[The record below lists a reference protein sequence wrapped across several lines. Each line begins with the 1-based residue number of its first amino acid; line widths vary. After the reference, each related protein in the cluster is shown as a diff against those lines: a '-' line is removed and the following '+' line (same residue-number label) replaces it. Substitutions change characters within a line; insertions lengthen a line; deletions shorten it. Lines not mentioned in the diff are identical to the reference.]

1 MGDGSETKL
10 AVQPYTD
17 EASAGWDA
25 FVDASSS
32 GHFLFRRDYMDYHR
46 DRFEDA
52 SLLIS
57 DGDALVAVLPA
68 SRDGDAV
75 ISHGGLTFGGLLS
88 GPQLTTRRTVAVIG
102 EVIEHL
108 GAAGVRSLVY
118 KAVPHIYHRIPAE
131 EALYALFV
139 HGAVLVRRDCSSAVP
154 QEGRLGYTKGRRS
167 ALRKAE
173 KSQLTVVRDPA
184 FGEFMQMEDEALKR
198 RHGVVPVHTPEEIAL
213 LADRFPENI
222 KLFTARSD
230 GELLGGAIVYETATV
245 AHTQYIAGTETGYA
259 EHALDAVIDHL
270 LEVEYR
276 QKRWFDFGIS
286 TTDEGR
292 VLNEGLARNK
302 ESYGA
307 RAIAYDTYRL
317 DLDGR

>member
-1 MGDGSETKL
+1 VGEGSTEL
-10 AVQPYTD
+10 AVRPYAD
-17 EASAGWDA
+17 DDNGSWEALVEESA
-25 FVDASSS
+25 S
-32 GHFLFRRDYMDYHR
+32 GHFLFRRGYMDYHR
-46 DRFEDA
+46 HRFEDA
-52 SLLIS
+52 SLLVW
-57 DGDALVAVLPA
+57 DGDAPVAALPA
-68 SRDGDAV
+68 SRDGDVV

-88 GPQLTTRRTVAVIG
+88 GPGLTTRRTVAVFG

-108 GAAGVRSLVY
+108 RAAGARALLY

-131 EALYALFV
+131 EDLYALFV
-139 HGAVLVRRDCSSAVP
+139 HGAALVRRDSSSAVSR
-154 QEGRLGYTKGRRS
+154 EGRLGYSKGRRS
-167 ALRKAE
+167 AVRQAQ
-173 KSQLTVVRDPA
+173 KSHFAVARDSA
-184 FGEFMQMEDEALKR
+184 FDEFMRMEDEALKR
-198 RHGVVPVHTPEEIAL
+198 RHGIAPVHSPEEMEM

-230 GELLGGAIVYETATV
+230 GELLAGAIVYETETV
-245 AHTQYIAGTETGYA
+245 AHAQYIAGTEGGYA
-259 EHALDAVIDHL
+259 EHAPDAVIDHL

-307 RAIAYDTYRL
+307 RAVAYDTYRV
-317 DLDGR
+317 DLAGS